1 MTQMATTDV
10 AVVGGGLAGLAA
22 ATYLGRTGRN
32 VTLFEKSRTPG
43 GRAATHV
50 KDDFR
55 FNIGPHALYRGAA
68 GIKILQELGVKFSGG
83 VPSASGG
90 YAVDNGM
97 KHALPGGFVSLVT
110 TGVLRL
116 PGKLETARLLST
128 LPKIDAGALQR
139 MTVRQW
145 LDTAIRQPDVRRLV
159 QALIRVSTYANA
171 PQRQSA
177 GNAVEQL
184 QTALKS
190 NVLYVDGGW
199 QTLVE
204 GLRNAALAAGV
215 RIVTGSRVEA
225 IECDASVR
233 GLRLADGTVFRTGAV
248 VIATSPADAAE
259 LVPADHGACVREWAD
274 TAIPIRAACL
284 DVALSRLPRPRATF
298 ALGIDQPLYLSVHS
312 AVAKLAPAGGAT
324 IHVAKYLDPDVS
336 PDAKFDERQLEGVLD
351 LIQPGWR
358 EAVVDRRFL
367 PSMTVYHALV
377 TAAQGGTAGRPGPA
391 VPNVANLY
399 VVGDWVGPQGLLA
412 DASLASAKQAARL
425 IARAPLRQAAAAA

>member
-1 MTQMATTDV
+1 MTQTATTDV

-22 ATYLGRTGRN
+22 ATYLRRAGRS
-32 VTLFEKSRTPG
+32 VTLFEKARTLG

-55 FNIGPHALYRGAA
+55 FNIGPHALYRGGP
-68 GIKILQELGVKFSGG
+68 GIKILQEFGVTFSGG

-90 YAVDNGM
+90 YAVENGV
-97 KHALPGGFVSLVT
+97 KHALPGGFLSLVT
-110 TGVLRL
+110 TGLLSL
-116 PGKLETARLLST
+116 PGKLETARLLTT
-128 LPKIDAGALQR
+128 LPKIDASALQR
-139 MTVRQW
+139 TTVRQW

-159 QALIRVSTYANA
+159 QALTRVSTYANA

-177 GNAVEQL
+177 GNAVEQV

-190 NVLYVDGGW
+190 NVLYLDGGW

-204 GLRNAALAAGV
+204 GLRGAATAAGV
-215 RIVTGSRVEA
+215 RIVAGSRVES
-225 IECDASVR
+225 IDCDAAVQ
-233 GLRLADGTVFRTGAV
+233 GMRLADGTLFKTGAV
-248 VIATSPADAAE
+248 VIATSPAEAAE
-259 LVPADHGACVREWAD
+259 LVPGGRGECLREWNH
-274 TAIPIRAACL
+274 TAIPIKAACL

-312 AVAKLAPAGGAT
+312 AVAKLAPAGGAL

-336 PDAKFDERQLEGVLD
+336 PDAKSDERQLEGLLD

-391 VPNVANLY
+391 VPSVSNLY
-399 VVGDWVGPQGLLA
+399 VVGDWVGPEGLLA

-425 IARAPLRQAAAAA
+425 IARAPLLQTAAAA